1 MEKILDIIY
10 IQKNLYLYKDK
21 YYIKD
26 SFLSNI
32 LNINV
37 KKIIKR
43 NKKILNYIKIKN
55 NYLIDSYSLII
66 LSIIINDYYINLNIY
81 EIVYEIDLL
90 SLINKKELNK
100 IRNHLF
106 VNLNKL

>member
-37 KKIIKR
+37 KKMVKK

-90 SLINKKELNK
+90 SLINKKGLNK

>member
-26 SFLSNI
+26 IFLSNI

-37 KKIIKR
+37 KKIVKR

-66 LSIIINDYYINLNIY
+66 LSIIINDYFINLNIY

-106 VNLNKL
+106 VNLYKL